1 MRVANNDMF
10 PAVATPKADD
20 DDRAVVVVPTARG
33 RHRLER
39 LGATAR
45 ATLREIYQGFDEP
58 ELGQL
63 ADLLERL
70 VAGLDALLDDPG

>member
-1 MRVANNDMF
+1 MF